1 LNLETTHQSITDH
14 RILATITIV
23 YSIQKYSHCYYI
35 LSPDKF
41 KARTKTMNMSQLGR
55 SSSRCVRYAARS
67 CVRSTNGSLSFAG
80 AQMSALA
87 HPPASST
94 SADVAVS
101 MPSIRYF
108 SAEAG
113 PKQELLDILAREHAE
128 EIENNSAGLPA
139 ELEELKKS
147 LAADWKIVDD
157 GANTKMYRTVGAMK
171 VLVNFHCQD
180 SVEIEEN
187 YTMENEEDEA
197 APEDEAAS
205 PVRFQVIAT
214 KAGKSFVY
222 TCISEDAT
230 ACIQSV
236 AITTEDVDTILT
248 NAAIMGNEYQ
258 GPDFEELAEDLQ
270 DAFSVYLTED
280 VGLNEDVASFIAM
293 YADYK
298 EQTKYVEFLKDAQAL
313 LD

>member
-1 LNLETTHQSITDH
+1 
-14 RILATITIV
+14 
-23 YSIQKYSHCYYI
+23 
-35 LSPDKF
+35 
-41 KARTKTMNMSQLGR
+41 
-55 SSSRCVRYAARS
+55 
-67 CVRSTNGSLSFAG
+67 
-80 AQMSALA
+80 MSAFA
-87 HPPASST
+87 HPASSA
-94 SADVAVS
+94 SADVS

-108 SAEAG
+108 SADAG
-113 PKQELLDILAREHAE
+113 PKQDLLDILAREHAE
-128 EIENNSAGLPA
+128 EIENNSAGMPS
-139 ELEELKKS
+139 ELEELKTS
-147 LAADWKIVDD
+147 LAEDWKIVDD
-157 GANTKMYRTVGAMK
+157 GALTKMYRTVGAMK

-180 SVEIEEN
+180 SVEIEEHYN
-187 YTMENEEDEA
+187 MENEDGTVQ
-197 APEDEAAS
+197 EDEAAS

-236 AITTEDVDTILT
+236 AITTEDIDTILT
-248 NAAIMGNEYQ
+248 NTAVMGNEYQ

-280 VGLNEDVASFIAM
+280 VGLNEDVASFVAM